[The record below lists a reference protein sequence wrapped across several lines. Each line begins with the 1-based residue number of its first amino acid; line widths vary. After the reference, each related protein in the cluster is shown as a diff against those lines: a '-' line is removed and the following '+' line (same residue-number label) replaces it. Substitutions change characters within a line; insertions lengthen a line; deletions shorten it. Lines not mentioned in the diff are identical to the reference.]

1 MWKGIKK
8 GKKKIRKKD
17 NECMRNRK
25 GETEGRDKLH
35 SLIGYIEGEY

>member
-8 GKKKIRKKD
+8 GKKIRKKD

-35 SLIGYIEGEY
+35 SLIGCIEGEY